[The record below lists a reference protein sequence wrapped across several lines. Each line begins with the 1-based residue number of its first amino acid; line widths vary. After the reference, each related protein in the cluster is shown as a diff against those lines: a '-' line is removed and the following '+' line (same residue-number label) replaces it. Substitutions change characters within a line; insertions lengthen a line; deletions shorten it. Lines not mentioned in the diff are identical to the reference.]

1 MNCPYCDN
9 QSIEPRII
17 FHNDLIKVFP
27 TNIPITVGHVLICPA
42 RHVSRIDQLSD
53 AELKAIKQGLILLQA
68 SIIKS
73 FGAEGF
79 NIAWNEGAVA
89 GQSVNHLHIHL
100 VPRKS
105 GDSGVYGYDPRQ
117 FLYRPGARHESPDA
131 ELGEVAPLIRG
142 NLE

>member
-17 FHNDLIKVFP
+17 FHNNLIKVFP
-27 TNIPITVGHVLICPA
+27 TNIPITLGHVLICPA
-42 RHVSRIDQLSD
+42 RHVSRIDQLSA
-53 AELKAIKQGLILLQA
+53 AELQAIKQGLILLKA
-68 SIIKS
+68 SLIKS

-79 NIAWNEGAVA
+79 NMAWNEGRAA
-89 GQSVNHLHIHL
+89 GQSVDHLHIHL

-117 FLYRPGARHESPDA
+117 FLYRPGARPESPEA
-131 ELGEVAPLIRG
+131 ELREVAGLIKR